1 MEFFMMKKTA
11 IALGIASMAFGAQ
24 AADLIN
30 TADNKLELNVDVA
43 AYYQS
48 RISSTAGVVTTQLT
62 GSGMNQIQLRNTK
75 TLANGWKIIGQA
87 EVDYD
92 PVGDNAA
99 IQSDDMRI
107 GVDIPVWGRIVA
119 GQFDSFYED
128 NVNEA
133 LGLWG
138 QGDLA
143 AFTIEAPSSAAKG
156 KHLQYYNKF
165 QNIEVAVDA
174 TFGYATSAMAS
185 QEVSFLGTVGYK
197 IGDLQ
202 LYAGGGFLPTYYS
215 TAGVATLPNFK
226 TVNNSTVYYT
236 NTSGASANYKFGN
249 TKLAA
254 NINQVTAYSGAIYS
268 YSGAAV
274 EQTMG
279 DFKLGFT
286 YMQVNE
292 GAANQFT
299 QYGYGI
305 NYTIAPK
312 AIMFLEA
319 NSLGAT
325 GGYGNAVEFGMKYTF

>member
-1 MEFFMMKKTA
+1 MMKKTA

-43 AYYQS
+43 AYFQS
-48 RISSTAGVVTTQLT
+48 RTSATTGVVTSQLT
-62 GSGMNQIQLRNTK
+62 GNGMNQIQLRNTK
-75 TLANGWKIIGQA
+75 TLPNGWKIIGQA

-99 IQSDDMRI
+99 ILSDDMRI

-119 GQFDSFYED
+119 GQFDTFYED
-128 NVNEA
+128 NVNEV
-133 LGLWG
+133 LGFWG

-143 AFTIEAPSSAAKG
+143 AYTYEAPSSAAKG

-165 QNIEVAVDA
+165 ENIEAVLDA
-174 TFGYATSAMAS
+174 TFGYATSALTS

-202 LYAGGGFLPTYYS
+202 LYVGGGFLPTYYS
-215 TAGVATLPNFK
+215 TGGTATLPNFK

-236 NTSGASANYKFGN
+236 NTSGASATYKISN

-254 NINQVTAYSGAIYS
+254 NINQVTAYSGAIYA

-279 DFKLGFT
+279 DVKLGFSV
-286 YMQVNE
+286 MQVNE

-299 QYGYGI
+299 QSSIGV
-305 NYTIAPK
+305 NYTLAPK
-312 AIMFLEA
+312 AIVFLEA

-325 GGYGNAVEFGMKYTF
+325 NSYGNAFEFGMKYTF